1 MGSLK
6 GQEKTRSNLRK
17 KHAAAGSKAFPATVK
32 GLIAVGAVGI
42 VGLLLLVVLIHSP
55 WVQERLIRAAAAR
68 IQEETGARV
77 GMSGYRWHPF
87 RSLEIEEPSAEAD
100 GRRVFSA
107 AALRVDYALSWGRPH
122 LNIRDVIVTLPVLR
136 LEKNARGS
144 WSLPVSVEKDARSTP
159 RSGSRW
165 DGVPP
170 VTITVVSGRIQGFDG
185 DRCVMEVAE
194 MNGRL
199 SLRGRADGGRSGVE
213 ISLDSWRME
222 LVEPVRDTVQLTAQ
236 VLHVNGMLHLE
247 RFAATVNETSHMTA
261 SGTWYDLPDGPLA
274 MELRLA
280 PWRFSMKEIG
290 GREPIL
296 KDVESLEGTIRLEGT
311 AKDLRCRYD
320 LQSSRGNLT
329 GEAQWIAS
337 AETSRLSVQ
346 GSLGEVLLPWGAK
359 GPTAV
364 SGTARMT
371 LEWNGSGEPKGNLS
385 AALREFAAGSLTLRD
400 LAVDAVYDSRVLTVR
415 RAAARVRDTGMVEI
429 SGTAVFPREKGSKP
443 TAGPVLNFLVE
454 LARLPLAAFQDLMPE
469 RVMAGSV
476 SGRGTL
482 QGPFPAL
489 TWTGRLT
496 ATDVALAPFRA
507 KKVTI
512 EGVSSLADLRGARKL
527 TVDMLSFAYGNR
539 SGDSLSVSFRQDSAG
554 DPIPLEA
561 EGRRFLGA
569 DRITVK
575 GTVASLFDFPMV
587 LRLDKAEI
595 WAGGENFQIQGEARY
610 GKDILE
616 LPAVRVIHG
625 SEQAVVRGT
634 IRRPGPVDLSVQAA
648 GVNMGSWLAKFLG
661 DGRFKPRE
669 PDKVSPALR
678 GTGQAKEKP
687 QTAPRSTQEFFSVHR
702 LGRVN
707 GQLRLQGSWDNPM
720 AVFDGAASELD
731 MPGLGR
737 SVLAFLGRYEK
748 GMLSGRGELSGAS
761 LESPLIV
768 EGAWPVQAQLF
779 PLKISGG
786 DGGEGRLRLSARDV
800 SLERFQALIPLE
812 NVTGRAS
819 WDVRLTGPLGSLR
832 LDGAGAVTQ
841 AAFRWPGW
849 GERLENMEVH
859 WRAEGQSILIEEAVF
874 TLLGGRAR
882 AHGEIRLAQG
892 RFDGYTVHVAGENVQ
907 FPEIF
912 GIEGEGA
919 ARGTIVQQ
927 GGAFAP
933 DISGEVVLSKASIN
947 LGELEKDVARQIR
960 VVEETG
966 DGPVVRIGRRRAPSE
981 KTEGFQNAAM
991 KLEIRL
997 PPKGARARGF
1007 GLDAEVQGS
1016 AVLQKA
1022 RGGPVQLLGTLST
1035 STGEYAFQGV
1045 RFKIVE
1051 GEVTFRGHTPPDP
1064 FLSLTCRKEV
1074 RDVSVTA
1081 SLSGQLSRP
1090 ALVFSSFPEMDQ
1102 VDIVSVLLYGRPAR
1116 DLSASQSRDLQDRG
1130 LQFVWGGTTPVVK
1143 SLLGKTPLSP
1153 DAVDIKGTENGSVVE
1168 IGKYLTPELY
1178 VTYQKGLE
1186 GDDKDELRAEY
1197 RVNRYLSVESQVGR
1211 EDRAGVDVFF
1221 RYDFGN

>member
-17 KHAAAGSKAFPATVK
+17 KHTAASSKAFPATVK

-42 VGLLLLVVLIHSP
+42 VGLLLLVVLIHTP
-55 WVQERLIRAAAAR
+55 WFQERLIRAAAAR
-68 IQEETGARV
+68 IQEETGVRV
-77 GMSGYRWHPF
+77 EMSGYRWHPF
-87 RSLEIEEPSAEAD
+87 RSLQIEELSAEAD

-107 AALRVDYALSWGRPH
+107 AALRVDYTLTWARPH
-122 LNIRDVIVTLPVLR
+122 LNLRDVVVIRPVLR

-144 WSLPVSVEKDARSTP
+144 WSLPLSAEKGARSAP
-159 RSGSRW
+159 GPGWRW
-165 DGVPP
+165 DGLPP

-185 DRCVMEVAE
+185 DRCVMDVAE
-194 MNGRL
+194 MNGRM
-199 SLRGRADGGRSGVE
+199 SLRGRAEEGRSGVE
-213 ISLDSWRME
+213 ISLDSWTME
-222 LVEPVRDTVQLTAQ
+222 LLEPVRDTVQLTSQ
-236 VLHVNGMLHLE
+236 VLYADGMLHLE
-247 RFAATVNETSHMTA
+247 RFAATVNETSHVTA

-274 MELRLA
+274 MELRMA

-290 GREPIL
+290 GREAIL

-311 AKDLRCRYD
+311 AKDLLCRYD
-320 LQSSRGNLT
+320 FQSSRGNLT
-329 GEAQWIAS
+329 GEAQWITS
-337 AETSRLSVQ
+337 GETGRLSAQ
-346 GSLGEVLLPWGAK
+346 ASLGELLLPLGAR

-364 SGTARMT
+364 SGTAQLT
-371 LEWNGSGEPKGNLS
+371 LEWNGIGEPKGTFL
-385 AALREFAAGSLTLRD
+385 AVLHKFAGGSLTLRD
-400 LAVDAVYDSRVLTVR
+400 LAVDAVYDAGVLTVR
-415 RAAARVRDTGMVEI
+415 RAAARVRDTGRVEI
-429 SGTAVFPREKGSKP
+429 SGTAVVPREKGSKA
-443 TAGPVLNFLVE
+443 TAEPVLDFRVE
-454 LARLPLAAFQDLMPE
+454 LDRLPLAAFQDLMPQ
-469 RVMAGSV
+469 RAMAGSV

-482 QGPFPAL
+482 QGAFPAL
-489 TWTGRLT
+489 IWTGSLT

-512 EGVSSLADLRGARKL
+512 DGVSSLAGFRGARKL
-527 TVDMLSFAYGNR
+527 TVDVLSFAYGDR
-539 SGDSLSVSFRQDSAG
+539 SGDSLSISFRQDPAG
-554 DPIPLEA
+554 DSVPFEA
-561 EGRRFLGA
+561 EGRRLLGA
-569 DRITVK
+569 DRMTVK
-575 GTVASLFDFPMV
+575 GTVTSLFDFPTV

-595 WAGGENFQIQGEARY
+595 WAGGENFQIQGEVRY
-610 GKDILE
+610 KKDILE
-616 LPAVRVIHG
+616 VAAVRAMHG
-625 SEQAVVRGT
+625 SEQAVVQGT
-634 IRRPGPVDLSVQAA
+634 IRVPGPVDLSVQLA

-661 DGRFKPRE
+661 DGRFNPRE

-678 GTGQAKEKP
+678 GTRQEQEKP

-702 LGRVN
+702 LGRVD
-707 GQLRLQGSWDNPM
+707 GRLRLQGSWDNPM

-731 MPGLGR
+731 VPGLGR
-737 SVLAFLGRYEK
+737 SVLAFSARYEK
-748 GMLSGRGELSGAS
+748 GTLSGRGELSSAS
-761 LESPLIV
+761 LENPVIV
-768 EGAWPVQAQLF
+768 EGAWPMQAELVPF
-779 PLKISGG
+779 RVVPAEGR
-786 DGGEGRLRLSARDV
+786 EGRLRLSARDV

-812 NVTGRAS
+812 NLTGRAS
-819 WDVRLTGPLGSLR
+819 WDVRLTGPLRALR
-832 LDGAGAVTQ
+832 LDGAGTVTQ

-849 GERLENMEVH
+849 GERLENMEIR

-882 AHGEIRLAQG
+882 AHGEIRLPQG

-912 GIEGEGA
+912 GIEGEGS
-919 ARGTIVQQ
+919 ARGTIAQQ
-927 GGAFAP
+927 GEAFSP

-966 DGPVVRIGRRRAPSE
+966 DGPVVRIGRRRAPAE
-981 KTEGFQNAAM
+981 KTEGFQNVAM

-1051 GEVTFRGHTPPDP
+1051 GEVTFRGHAPPDP
-1064 FLSLTCRKEV
+1064 FLSLTCRKDV
-1074 RDVSVTA
+1074 RDVSITA